1 MAGAPTHNRM
11 PSRLICSYGT
21 PLEEIRC
28 GLYSINPELEGFNIV
43 GRIRGQDFNGCKV
56 QCGLTSFVDDVASG
70 SAALCANMLL
80 DRMNHTDEL
89 IEHKLAVHNIKQNE
103 AKSESLCYFA
113 GKKSTPESQ
122 AWYRDNLHNITMEAR
137 YLGPHLSY
145 RGSMTTEI
153 ELRIAAATSAWQAF
167 CSFWGYRTDI
177 AIKRVIFRGVV
188 TSTLLS
194 GLMIAVFS
202 DGEKHKLDAAHLE
215 LARRSLAGL
224 GRNKFK
230 RTDGGK
236 KYISERSGQVRQYMS

>member
-28 GLYSINPELEGFNIV
+28 GLYSINPELGGFNIV

-122 AWYRDNLHNITMEAR
+122 AWYRDNLHNITMEA
-137 YLGPHLSY
+137 
-145 RGSMTTEI
+145 
-153 ELRIAAATSAWQAF
+153 AAATSAWQAF
-167 CSFWGYRTDI
+167 YSFWGYRTDI
-177 AIKRVIFRGVV
+177 AIKRVMFRGVV

-194 GLMIAVFS
+194 GLTIAVFS
-202 DGEKHKLDAAHLE
+202 EGESTNWMQH
-215 LARRSLAGL
+215 
-224 GRNKFK
+224 
-230 RTDGGK
+230 T
-236 KYISERSGQVRQYMS
+236 